1 MSYIDGFIVPVPEG
15 NKEAYRA
22 MAAKAAPIFIEHG
35 AIRVV
40 EAWGDDIKR
49 GKTNDFYTATLG
61 EEGENVVFSWIEWPG
76 KDIRDAGMEKVMK
89 DDRMK
94 PDEGQG
100 MPFVG
105 ARMIY
110 GGFATIV
117 DAKE

>member
-1 MSYIDGFIVPVPEG
+1 MHYIDGFVVPVPES

-22 MAAKAAPIFIEHG
+22 LAAQAAPVFLEHG

-49 GKTNDFYTATLG
+49 GKTNDFYTAIVG
-61 EEGENVVFSWIEWPG
+61 EEGEHVVFSWIEWPS
-76 KDIRDAGMEKVMK
+76 KAIRDAGMAKVMK

-94 PDEGQG
+94 PPEGQDL
-100 MPFVG
+100 PFSG

-117 DAKE
+117 DAKA